1 MIKKAATQFVVKT
14 LNPKDEDTKY
24 YGTEPE
30 FKVQPTPEDRTT
42 ALTQGLRWYSRFLT
56 RKDAKDLLVQYSEFV
71 GKPEQGKSLRK
82 VEDSELNLSIC
93 WLARMSLR
101 GLKLT
106 EDETIKVNN
115 EINRL
120 IETHTNPQLA
130 KASLT
135 QVDKSVKEPIK
146 ESNRPNVQEIMR
158 EKASDAA
165 GELEGLFDE
174 FITTGKTTQKPIDV
188 VAKFNV
194 MPQHISIITDVWKN
208 KLAEFEEVQL
218 GKDAQLVQ
226 GYMHLSKIQVRN
238 VIKFIDS
245 VITDLNSY
253 ISVKKANKMPRK
265 RKPIPVEKIVARV
278 KYLKEYKD
286 PATKIDLTS
295 IHPSKLHGA
304 SEAYL
309 YDVQLRKLT
318 YLVADEYSKTFT
330 VKGTSILGFDTTKSQ
345 TKTLRKPEAQLKEF
359 LKLGKPAGRKFFNE
373 VKAVATT
380 PKGRTSERTV
390 ILKAF

>member
-1 MIKKAATQFVVKT
+1 MIKKAVTQFVVKT
-14 LNPKDEDTKY
+14 LNVKDEDTKY

-30 FKVQPTPEDRTT
+30 FKAQPTLEDRTA
-42 ALTQGLRWYSRFLT
+42 ALSQGLRWYSRFLG
-56 RKDAKDLLVQYSEFV
+56 RKDAKDLLVQYADSV

-106 EDETIKVNN
+106 EEETFRVNN

-135 QVDKSVKEPIK
+135 QVDKSVKEPVK

-174 FITTGKTTQKPIDV
+174 FITTGKTTQKTIDV

-253 ISVKKANKMPRK
+253 ISVKKASKLPRK
-265 RKPIPVEKIVARV
+265 RKLIPVEKIVARV

-295 IHPSKLHGA
+295 VHPSKLHGA

-380 PKGRTSERTV
+380 PKGRTSERTI

>member
-135 QVDKSVKEPIK
+135 QVDKSVKEPVK

>member
-1 MIKKAATQFVVKT
+1 MIKKAVTQFVVKT
-14 LNPKDEDTKY
+14 LNVKDEDTKY

-30 FKVQPTPEDRTT
+30 FKAQPTLEDRTA
-42 ALTQGLRWYSRFLT
+42 ALSQGLRWYSRFLG
-56 RKDAKDLLVQYSEFV
+56 RKDAKDLLVQYADSV

-106 EDETIKVNN
+106 EEETFRVNN

-135 QVDKSVKEPIK
+135 QVDKSVKEPVK

-174 FITTGKTTQKPIDV
+174 FITTGKTTQKTIDV

-253 ISVKKANKMPRK
+253 ISVKKASKLPRK
-265 RKPIPVEKIVARV
+265 RKLIPVEKIVARV

>member
-135 QVDKSVKEPIK
+135 QVDKSVKEPVK

-165 GELEGLFDE
+165 GELEGVFDE

>member
-1 MIKKAATQFVVKT
+1 
-14 LNPKDEDTKY
+14 
-24 YGTEPE
+24 
-30 FKVQPTPEDRTT
+30 
-42 ALTQGLRWYSRFLT
+42 
-56 RKDAKDLLVQYSEFV
+56 
-71 GKPEQGKSLRK
+71 
-82 VEDSELNLSIC
+82 
-93 WLARMSLR
+93 
-101 GLKLT
+101 
-106 EDETIKVNN
+106 
-115 EINRL
+115 L

-135 QVDKSVKEPIK
+135 QVDKSVKEPVK

-174 FITTGKTTQKPIDV
+174 FITTGKTTQKTIDV

-253 ISVKKANKMPRK
+253 ISVKKASKLPRK
-265 RKPIPVEKIVARV
+265 RKLIPVEKIVARV

-295 IHPSKLHGA
+295 VHPSKLHGA

>member
-1 MIKKAATQFVVKT
+1 MIKKAVTQFVVKT
-14 LNPKDEDTKY
+14 LNVKDEDTKY

-30 FKVQPTPEDRTT
+30 FKVQPTLEDRTA
-42 ALTQGLRWYSRFLT
+42 ALSQGLRWYSRFLG
-56 RKDAKDLLVQYSEFV
+56 RKDAKDLLVQYADSV

-93 WLARMSLR
+93 WLARMNLR

-106 EDETIKVNN
+106 EEETLRVNDEIT
-115 EINRL
+115 RL

-130 KASLT
+130 KVSLT
-135 QVDKSVKEPIK
+135 QVDKPVKEPVK
-146 ESNRPNVQEIMR
+146 ESSRPNVQEIMR

-174 FITTGKTTQKPIDV
+174 FMTTGKATQKTIDI

-194 MPQHISIITDVWKN
+194 MPQHISIITDVWKK

-238 VIKFIDS
+238 IIKFIDS

-253 ISVKKANKMPRK
+253 ISVKKASKLPRK

-359 LKLGKPAGRKFFNE
+359 LKLGKPAGRKFFSE

>member
-30 FKVQPTPEDRTT
+30 FKVQPTTEDRTT

-135 QVDKSVKEPIK
+135 QVDKSVKEPVK

-174 FITTGKTTQKPIDV
+174 FIITGKTTQKPIDV

-218 GKDAQLVQ
+218 GKDSQLVQ

-330 VKGTSILGFDTTKSQ
+330 VKGTAILGFDTTKSQ